1 MAEYKIHNR
10 MTHWQK
16 SYPTWIS
23 FAAIALLLAVWE
35 IVCSSGLISS
45 LFLPA
50 PSAILAALGKLITGG
65 EISRSLAASLYRIL
79 LGFALGSIIGLLVGL
94 VTGTSALMDR
104 IGTPIVNALYPI
116 PKIALLPLFILWL
129 GIGELSKVTI
139 IALGVFFPVAMNTY
153 SGVKNVDTLLIK
165 VAVSFNASWWLTMKG
180 VVLPSALPVIFAGLR
195 LAAGTSLLLLV
206 AAEAEPE
213 TKRVEPEAEIAL
225 LPAVLAVALVVSLL
239 VAALIITLLAV
250 AVTAAGLSAHLG
262 AGVALGDGVVS
273 CLHLFEVLFGGGV
286 VGVQVGVPA
295 LALGTVGFLYLVVG
309 CAALDAQHLI
319 GISHGSTSS
328 RLSGHARPFRS
339 IQYYSLQDSACKIKT
354 KSAFWAELV
363 TFLGPLWPV
372 CSCI

>member
-16 SYPTWIS
+16 TYPAWIS
-23 FAAIALLLAVWE
+23 FAAIAFLLAVWE
-35 IVCSSGLISS
+35 IICSTGLISS

-50 PSAILAALGKLITGG
+50 PSAILTALGKLIISGD
-65 EISRSLAASLYRIL
+65 ISRSLTASLYRIL

-165 VAVSFNASWWLTMKG
+165 VAVSFNASWWLTMKS

-206 AAEAEPE
+206 AAEM
-213 TKRVEPEAEIAL
+213 IAAQEGIGAL
-225 LPAVLAVALVVSLL
+225 ILHYGDLMITDRLMAGVIVLSLL
-239 VAALIITLLAV
+239 GLIFNL
-250 AVTAAGLSAHLG
+250 GLQWLEHKI
-262 AGVALGDGVVS
+262 
-273 CLHLFEVLFGGGV
+273 
-286 VGVQVGVPA
+286 VPW
-295 LALGTVGFLYLVVG
+295 
-309 CAALDAQHLI
+309 
-319 GISHGSTSS
+319 
-328 RLSGHARPFRS
+328 
-339 IQYYSLQDSACKIKT
+339 KT
-354 KSAFWAELV
+354 QSK
-363 TFLGPLWPV
+363 
-372 CSCI
+372 

>member
-16 SYPTWIS
+16 TYPAWIS
-23 FAAIALLLAVWE
+23 FAAIAFLLAVWE
-35 IVCSSGLISS
+35 IICSTGLISS

-50 PSAILAALGKLITGG
+50 PSAILTALGKLIISG
-65 EISRSLAASLYRIL
+65 EISRSLTASLYRIL

-165 VAVSFNASWWLTMKG
+165 VAVSFNASWWLTMKS

-195 LAAGTSLLLLV
+195 LAAGTSLLL
-206 AAEAEPE
+206 A
-213 TKRVEPEAEIAL
+213 TC
-225 LPAVLAVALVVSLL
+225 
-239 VAALIITLLAV
+239 
-250 AVTAAGLSAHLG
+250 
-262 AGVALGDGVVS
+262 S
-273 CLHLFEVLFGGGV
+273 CRNDRGTRRYRRFD
-286 VGVQVGVPA
+286 PA
-295 LALGTVGFLYLVVG
+295 LWRS
-309 CAALDAQHLI
+309 DDH
-319 GISHGSTSS
+319 
-328 RLSGHARPFRS
+328 RPFNGRRYRS
-339 IQYYSLQDSACKIKT
+339 FTPGTHFQFRSAMAGT
-354 KSAFWAELV
+354 
-363 TFLGPLWPV
+363 
-372 CSCI
+372 